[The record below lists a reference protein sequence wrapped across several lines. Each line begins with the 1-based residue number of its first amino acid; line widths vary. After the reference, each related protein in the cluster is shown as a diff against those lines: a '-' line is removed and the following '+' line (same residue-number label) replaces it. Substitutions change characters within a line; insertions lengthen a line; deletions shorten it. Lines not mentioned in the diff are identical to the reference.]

1 MDPRAIAVFIPILAL
16 AIPVGAIIMGSLVKM
31 KKLSLEEAK
40 VRAQGLGGTGEHELA
55 LMRGEIDQLRS
66 ELNEVHERLDFT
78 ERLLARGDRP
88 ALKPDGG

>member
-1 MDPRAIAVFIPILAL
+1 MDPKAIAVLIPIFAL

-40 VRAQGLGGTGEHELA
+40 VRAQALGSTGEHEL
-55 LMRGEIDQLRS
+55 LQLRGEVDQLRA

-88 ALKPDGG
+88 SLKGDGA